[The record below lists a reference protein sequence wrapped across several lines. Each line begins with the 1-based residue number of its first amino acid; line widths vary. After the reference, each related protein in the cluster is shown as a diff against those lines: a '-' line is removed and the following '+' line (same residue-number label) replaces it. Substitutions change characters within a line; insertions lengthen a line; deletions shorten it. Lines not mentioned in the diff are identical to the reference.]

1 MFACG
6 LWPGAAFPYNL
17 PTFTFLPPLA
27 LSSFPSHNPDEQD
40 SVVKA
45 ILCRLICRMR
55 PVKLPDLFRLRDHFR
70 KVGCALPQA
79 SSRPGPGY
87 RSSPGSQSLHALIA
101 LTAPDSRAW
110 SYLAGHLFGAVHPTA
125 GPSRGPVRP
134 GSRASWSNSPRSRNR
149 WHDVNARKIM
159 SSVPATEIG
168 YMVRNFV

>member
-1 MFACG
+1 MAWGGFS
-6 LWPGAAFPYNL
+6 LQSPYL
-17 PTFTFLPPLA
+17 YLLPPLA
-27 LSSFPSHNPDEQD
+27 LSSFPSNNPDEQD

-55 PVKLPDLFRLRDHFR
+55 PAKLPDLFRLRDHFR
-70 KVGCALPQA
+70 NVGC
-79 SSRPGPGY
+79 SSSPGSIPPSPGY
-87 RSSPGSQSLHALIA
+87 RSSPGPKASMPLIA

>member
-1 MFACG
+1 MFAGG

-55 PVKLPDLFRLRDHFR
+55 PAKLPDLFRLRDHFR
-70 KVGCALPQA
+70 KVGCG
-79 SSRPGPGY
+79 SSPGSISPSPGY
-87 RSSPGSQSLHALIA
+87 RSSPGPKASMPLIA

-134 GSRASWSNSPRSRNR
+134 GSCARVRGAPGRRSWSRRRAP
-149 WHDVNARKIM
+149 
-159 SSVPATEIG
+159 G
-168 YMVRNFV
+168 G